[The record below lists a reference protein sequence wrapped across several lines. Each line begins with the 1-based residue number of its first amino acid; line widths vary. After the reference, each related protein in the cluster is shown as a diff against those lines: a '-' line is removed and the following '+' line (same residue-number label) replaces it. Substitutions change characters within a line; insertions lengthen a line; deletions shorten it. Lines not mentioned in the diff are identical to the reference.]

1 MISLFKD
8 REHQLKDHLSDIA
21 NKLDKPEDKWSF
33 LYNYARKS
41 LDEEI
46 SRFQRIDDKSVKLLS
61 SVSIIITIFLAL
73 FKWILED
80 SNVEFSLYIYVILI
94 LIFLSLSCSWH
105 FFFKALK
112 LRLAPRMPLNDEI
125 FKLVQEKNMATIH
138 VALYKSCQ
146 KAVKES
152 FGVIEDKAEQ
162 LKKGYVATSIAGF
175 LLLLFVA
182 MLSYEIL
189 TSNLTTNKAGD
200 VIMSNE
206 KSSNN
211 QSPENDPD
219 LDVTAPDPQL
229 VTNDEKTPTDTIVI
243 ENNQDK

>member
-1 MISLFKD
+1 MINLFKD
-8 REHQLKDHLSDIA
+8 KEHQLKEGLSDIA
-21 NKLDKPEDKWSF
+21 DKLDKPEDKWSF
-33 LYNYARKS
+33 LYHYARKS

-80 SNVEFSLYIYVILI
+80 SNVEFSLYIYIVSI
-94 LIFLSLSCSWH
+94 LIFLSLSFSWH

-152 FGVIEDKAEQ
+152 FDVIEDKADK
-162 LKKGYVATSIAGF
+162 LKKGYAATSIAGF
-175 LLLLFVA
+175 LLILFVS
-182 MLSYEIL
+182 MLSYE
-189 TSNLTTNKAGD
+189 TVSSNLSPNTNGNT
-200 VIMSNE
+200 IMPSEEN
-206 KSSNN
+206 SNN
-211 QSPENDPD
+211 QNSTNDPD
-219 LDVTAPDPQL
+219 LDITAPDHQL
-229 VTNDEKTPTDTIVI
+229 VTNDDKTPLETKVI
-243 ENNQDK
+243 ENSQGK